1 MKKTMIGLLLVSIL
15 YACGDGAGA
24 GSSTTNSE
32 KKDASQN
39 PAYQAGLDL
48 VAKAGC
54 PTCHKVDEAS
64 TGPSFKSIATKYPSN
79 ADTYQN
85 LSLKI
90 IKGGSGVWGQIPMT
104 PHPELSQDDATKMVK
119 YIMLLKN

>member
-1 MKKTMIGLLLVSIL
+1 MKKIMIGLMVISIF

-24 GSSTTNSE
+24 GRNTSSNE
-32 KKDASQN
+32 KKDAAQS
-39 PAYQAGLDL
+39 PEYEAGFNL
-48 VAKAGC
+48 VAKTGC

-64 TGPSFKSIATKYPSN
+64 TGPSFKSIATKYPNN

-85 LSLKI
+85 LALKI
-90 IKGGSGVWGQIPMT
+90 IKGGAGVWGQIPMT
-104 PHPELSQDDATKMVK
+104 PHPEVSQEDATKMVK

>member
-1 MKKTMIGLLLVSIL
+1 MKKTMLALLVVGTF
-15 YACGDGAGA
+15 YACGEGA
-24 GSSTTNSE
+24 GSEKPE
-32 KKDASQN
+32 KKDPTQN

-48 VAKAGC
+48 TAKSGC

-64 TGPSFKSIATKYPSN
+64 TGPSFNSIAAKYPNN

-104 PHPELSQDDATKMVK
+104 PHPEISQDDATKMVK
-119 YIMLLKN
+119 YIMLLKK

>member
-1 MKKTMIGLLLVSIL
+1 MKKTMIALLISATL

-24 GSSTTNSE
+24 GSAANE
-32 KKDASQN
+32 KKDPTQN
-39 PAYQAGLDL
+39 PAYQVGLNL
-48 VAKAGC
+48 ISKSGC
-54 PTCHKVDEAS
+54 PTCHKRDEAS
-64 TGPSFKSIATKYPSN
+64 TGPAFKSIAEKYPN
-79 ADTYQN
+79 NVETYEM

-104 PHPELSQDDATKMVK
+104 PHPELSLEDATNMVK